1 MDKTYIQDKK
11 FEKDLTADELIIAD
25 YENCVFI
32 NCDLSNANLSQRVF
46 LDCEFNTCNLSS
58 ANLVKT
64 AFKNVKFINCKLL
77 GLHFENCD
85 DFLFEVDFDN
95 CLLNLSSFYKLK
107 LKKTRF
113 KNSNL
118 SEVDFI
124 EADLTSADFDNCDL
138 AGAKFEK
145 TILEKA
151 DLRTSHNYSIDP
163 EINKIKKA
171 KFSIHGIAGLL
182 DKYDIEINQI

>member
-1 MDKTYIQDKK
+1 MSKIYIQDKK
-11 FEKDLTADELIIAD
+11 FEKDITADELIIAD

-95 CLLNLSSFYKLK
+95 CVISLSSFYKLK

-118 SEVDFI
+118 SEVDFT
-124 EADLTSADFDNCDL
+124 ETDLTSSVLDNCDL
-138 AGAKFEK
+138 AGAKFER

-171 KFSIHGIAGLL
+171 KFSIHAIAGLL
-182 DKYDIEINQI
+182 DKYDIEIE

>member
-1 MDKTYIQDKK
+1 MSKIYIQDKK

-32 NCDLSNANLSQRVF
+32 NCDLSNVNLSQRVF
-46 LDCEFNTCNLSS
+46 LDCEFRTCNLSS
-58 ANLVKT
+58 AKLVKT

-95 CLLNLSSFYKLK
+95 CFLNLSSFYKLK
-107 LKKTRF
+107 IKKTKF
-113 KNSNL
+113 KDSNL
-118 SEVDFI
+118 SEVDFT
-124 EADLTSADFDNCDL
+124 ETDLTSSVFGNCDL
-138 AGAKFEK
+138 AGAKFDRTVLEK
-145 TILEKA
+145 T
-151 DLRTSHNYSIDP
+151 DLRTSRNYLIDP
-163 EINKIKKA
+163 ELNKIKKA

-182 DKYDIEINQI
+182 AKYDIEIE